1 MKLSTLLSIAS
12 VYMVLAG
19 LGFILF
25 PQAFGRGAVPSDAS
39 PALIAYLRLIGSP
52 MLGISVL
59 NWMSR
64 KEGPS
69 TARNAIIIGNTVGFA
84 VIAALDI
91 WGLFN
96 DARPATKVFVVIHL
110 LFTLA
115 FLILGRKN
123 ILKG

>member
-12 VYMVLAG
+12 IYMVLAG

-52 MLGISVL
+52 MLGIAVL
-59 NWMSR
+59 NWMAR

-123 ILKG
+123 MLKG

>member
-52 MLGISVL
+52 MLGIAVL
-59 NWMSR
+59 NWMTR

-69 TARNAIIIGNTVGFA
+69 LARNAIIIGNTVGFA
-84 VIAALDI
+84 VIAILDI
-91 WGLFN
+91 WGVFN
-96 DARPATKVFVVIHL
+96 DARPATKVFVIIHL
-110 LFTLA
+110 LFAFA

-123 ILKG
+123 MLKL

>member
-12 VYMVLAG
+12 IYMALAG

-25 PQAFGRGAVPSDAS
+25 PQAFGKGAVPTDAS

-52 MLGISVL
+52 MLGIAVL
-59 NWMSR
+59 NWMAR

-84 VIAALDI
+84 VIAILDI
-91 WGLFN
+91 WGVFS

-110 LFTLA
+110 LFAFA

-123 ILKG
+123 MLKL